1 MRSRIFECDTY
12 VHAQRVF
19 VKVWYVR
26 CIMARNGICDFY
38 DVGSGKVRWRDVNWC
53 DRWYELIWYK
63 LRRCGLMALLSK
75 GFLSKD
81 AIERSLLT
89 WHYRIV
95 PSKTAFFLNRY
106 YGLVFFFFIFFFNGV
121 VEIGPMHWS
130 FSKNDFPQQTLW
142 IGLFSKDDFLE
153 SALWTGLF

>member
-1 MRSRIFECDTY
+1 
-12 VHAQRVF
+12 
-19 VKVWYVR
+19 
-26 CIMARNGICDFY
+26 MARNGICDFC

-95 PSKTAFFLNRY
+95 PSKTAFFWNRY
-106 YGLVFFFFIFFFNGV
+106 YGQVFFFFFFFFKRGCWNWHYALV
-121 VEIGPMHWS
+121 FFQKRFSATDIMDWS
-130 FSKNDFPQQTLW
+130 FFKRRLFG
-142 IGLFSKDDFLE
+142 IGIMDWSFLRNGFLK
-153 SALWTGLF
+153 SALWGGLFLRNGFFEVAIIL